1 MNNADKPIYPTLMQQ
16 VGDNEF
22 EPTNLHPKSQ
32 HRFVPEY
39 SIMTGGLTK
48 REYFSVLAMQGLLAN
63 PQYWK
68 RVYKDISTLKSDKDS
83 IECVFAHYSIKIAEE
98 LLEQLEG
105 K

>member
-1 MNNADKPIYPTLMQQ
+1 MKNGDKPINPLKRANNAFYDEKYESFINRIKPL
-16 VGDNEF
+16 
-22 EPTNLHPKSQ
+22 
-32 HRFVPEY
+32 
-39 SIMTGGLTK
+39 IGLTK
-48 REYFSVLAMQGLLAN
+48 IEYFSVLAMQGLLAN

-98 LLEQLEG
+98 LLEQLEN

>member
-1 MNNADKPIYPTLMQQ
+1 MKNAEKPIYPTLMQQ
-16 VGDNEF
+16 IGDNEF

-48 REYFSVLAMQGLLAN
+48 REYFAGLAMQGLLAN
-63 PQYWK
+63 CNGGMTSGGNHVFSPNG
-68 RVYKDISTLKSDKDS
+68 ISELAVLHAD
-83 IECVFAHYSIKIAEE
+83 E
-98 LLEQLEG
+98 LLKQLEN